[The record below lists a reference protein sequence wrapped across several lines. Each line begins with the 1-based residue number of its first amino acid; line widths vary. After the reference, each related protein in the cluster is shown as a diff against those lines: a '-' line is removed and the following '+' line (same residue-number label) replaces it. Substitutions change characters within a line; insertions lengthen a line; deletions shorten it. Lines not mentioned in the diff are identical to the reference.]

1 MKSLIT
7 NIRLQFNEKHQP
19 ELVLALTLSPQQA
32 QEGVS
37 KLKEV
42 LSKGKHLQAEIKQY
56 RANRSLDSNSY
67 CWLLIGKI
75 AEVIQSSKEEVYI
88 EMLKRYGQ
96 REEQLI
102 SVIADGVPA
111 IMRAT
116 NNHCTEVGESWLNGK
131 LFKHLAILI
140 GSSQYDTKQMSILID
155 GIVSECRELGIETKP
170 DEEIKSLVESWE
182 SRIVRIRN

>member
-7 NIRLQFNEKHQP
+7 DIRLQFNAKHQP
-19 ELVLALTLSPQQA
+19 ELVLALSLPPQKA
-32 QEGVS
+32 QEGVQE
-37 KLKEV
+37 LKEV
-42 LSKGKHLQAEIKQY
+42 LGKGKHLQAEIKQY
-56 RANRSLDSNSY
+56 RKRRSLDANSY
-67 CWLLIGKI
+67 AWVLMSKI
-75 AEVIQSSKEEVYI
+75 ADALNTSKDEIYI

-102 SVIADGVPA
+102 SVIAEGVPA

-116 NNHCTEVGESWLNGK
+116 NEHCSVVGESELNGK

-155 GIVSECRELGIETKP
+155 GIVSECKELGIETKP
-170 DEEIKSLVESWE
+170 EEEIKSLIESWE
-182 SRIVRIRN
+182 R

>member
-1 MKSLIT
+1 MKSLVT
-7 NIRLQFNEKHQP
+7 NIRLQFNENHQP
-19 ELVLALTLSPQQA
+19 ELVLALSLPPQKA
-32 QEGVS
+32 QEGVA

-42 LSKGKHLQAEIKQY
+42 LGKGKHLQAEIKQH
-56 RANRSLDSNSY
+56 RAKRSLDANSY
-67 CWLLIGKI
+67 AWVLMSKI
-75 AEVIQSSKEEVYI
+75 ADALNTSKDEIYI

-102 SVIADGVPA
+102 SVIAEGVPA

-116 NNHCTEVGESWLNGK
+116 NEHCTVVGESELNGK

-155 GIVSECRELGIETKP
+155 GIVSECKELGIETKP
-170 DEEIKSLVESWE
+170 EEEIKSLIESW
-182 SRIVRIRN
+182 VKK